1 MWLRIF
7 RAPLGCESPVTVR
20 ICLALVACGLLI
32 GSPSAADAQP
42 PPPARRPSSPAARTA
57 AAEAATGPAE
67 ASLQPTL
74 EVALDAQPAAPAA
87 FDATS
92 AYLPLKGGHLVAI
105 DLVSGKVRW
114 TSELGTT
121 WAPSVDAG
129 LVVVAGDDL
138 LTGLDA
144 VTGRPKWRV
153 PMVGG
158 FSAPPI
164 VESGWVVGAPAS
176 GDVVAIRAT
185 DGHVLWTRP
194 LGAPVRVRPVIT
206 ASGVYVSLDDGRVV
220 ALDLTTGTPRWER
233 QLGGKP
239 GDALVLDDRLFVG
252 ADDKHFYSLK
262 TSNGSERWK
271 KRIGGR
277 PAGRAA
283 VDAKRVYYVALDNIL
298 WALNRNSG
306 VLAWYQPLPMR
317 PSGGPLVVGD
327 VVIVAGVAAEVHAYR
342 TQTGEPA
349 GKSESAA
356 DLASAPQLVPAAVP
370 ALTSV
375 AMVTRGGVFM
385 LMTRRIEPVVT
396 PLPYPLGTEIPLS
409 QLGVD

>member
-1 MWLRIF
+1 M
-7 RAPLGCESPVTVR
+7 
-20 ICLALVACGLLI
+20 
-32 GSPSAADAQP
+32 
-42 PPPARRPSSPAARTA
+42 
-57 AAEAATGPAE
+57 
-67 ASLQPTL
+67 L

-87 FDATS
+87 FDVTS

-114 TSELGTT
+114 TSELSTI
-121 WAPSVDAG
+121 WEPSVDAG

-144 VTGRPKWRV
+144 VTGRARWRV
-153 PMVGG
+153 PMTGG

-164 VESGWVVGAPAS
+164 AAGGWVIGAPAT
-176 GDVVAIRAT
+176 GDVVAIRAA
-185 DGHVLWTRP
+185 DGHVVWTRP
-194 LGAPVRVRPVIT
+194 LGAPVRVRPVI
-206 ASGVYVSLDDGRVV
+206 APSGVYASLDDGRVV

-233 QLGGKP
+233 QLGGKA
-239 GDALVLDDRLFVG
+239 GDPLVQDDRLFVG

-271 KRIGGR
+271 RRVGGR
-277 PAGRAA
+277 PAGRPA

-306 VLAWYQPLPMR
+306 GQEWYQPLPMR

-327 VVIVAGVAAEVHAYR
+327 VVVVAGVAAEIYAYQTR
-342 TQTGEPA
+342 TGEPA

-356 DLASAPQLVPAAVP
+356 DLASAPQLVPADVP

-385 LMTRRIEPVVT
+385 LMMRRIEPVVT
-396 PLPYPLGTEIPLS
+396 PVPYPLGTEIPLS
-409 QLGVD
+409 QLGSD

>member
-1 MWLRIF
+1 MSI
-7 RAPLGCESPVTVR
+7 
-20 ICLALVACGLLI
+20 LALVACALLI
-32 GSPSAADAQP
+32 GSLSAADAQP
-42 PPPARRPSSPAARTA
+42 PPPVPRPQSRAARD
-57 AAEAATGPAE
+57 ATPLAE

-92 AYLPLKGGHLVAI
+92 AYLPLKGGRLIAI
-105 DLVSGKVRW
+105 DLVSGTVRW
-114 TSELGTT
+114 ISELGTM

-138 LTGLDA
+138 LTALDA
-144 VTGRPKWRV
+144 TTGRPKWRV
-153 PMVGG
+153 PMTGG
-158 FSAPPI
+158 FSAPP
-164 VESGWVVGAPAS
+164 VAHGGWIVGAPAS

-185 DGHVLWTRP
+185 DGQVLWTQR
-194 LGAPVRVRPVIT
+194 LGAPVRVRPVI
-206 ASGVYVSLDDGRVV
+206 APSGVYVSLEDGRVM
-220 ALDLTTGTPRWER
+220 ALDLTTGSPLWER
-233 QLGGKP
+233 RLGGKP

-252 ADDKHFYSLK
+252 ADDKYFYSLK
-262 TSNGSERWK
+262 TSNGKERWK

-283 VDAKRVYYVALDNIL
+283 VDAKHVYYVALDNIL
-298 WALNRNSG
+298 WALNRNNG

-327 VVIVAGVAAEVHAYR
+327 VVIVAGVAAEVYAYR
-342 TQTGEPA
+342 TRTGDPA

-356 DLASAPQLVPAAVP
+356 DLASAPQLVPADVP

-385 LMTRRIEPVVT
+385 LMRRRIEPVAT

-409 QLGVD
+409 RLGDN

>member
-20 ICLALVACGLLI
+20 ICLALVASGLLI
-32 GSPSAADAQP
+32 SSPIAADAQP
-42 PPPARRPSSPAARTA
+42 PPPAPRPSPPAARKA
-57 AAEAATGPAE
+57 AAGPAE

-87 FDATS
+87 FDPTS

-114 TSELGTT
+114 TSEVGTT
-121 WAPSVDAG
+121 WAPSVSAG

-138 LTGLDA
+138 FTALDA
-144 VTGRPKWRV
+144 TTGRPKWRV
-153 PMVGG
+153 PMTGG

-164 VESGWVVGAPAS
+164 VEGGWVVGAPAS

-185 DGHVLWTRP
+185 DGQILWTRTV
-194 LGAPVRVRPVIT
+194 GAPVRVRPALT
-206 ASGVYVSLDDGRVV
+206 ATGVYVSLDDGRVV
-220 ALDLTTGTPRWER
+220 ALDLMTGAPRWER
-233 QLGGKP
+233 RLGGKP
-239 GDALVLDDRLFVG
+239 ADLLVLDDRLFVG
-252 ADDKHFYSLK
+252 ADDKYFYSLK
-262 TSNGSERWK
+262 TSDGSQRWRR
-271 KRIGGR
+271 RIGGR
-277 PAGRAA
+277 PAGPAA
-283 VDAKRVYYVALDNIL
+283 VDARRVYYVALDNIL
-298 WALNRNSG
+298 WALDINNG
-306 VLAWYQPLPMR
+306 GLKWHQPLPVR

-342 TQTGEPA
+342 TQTGAPA
-349 GKSESAA
+349 GKSESPA
-356 DLASAPQLVPAAVP
+356 DLASAPQLVPADVP

-385 LMTRRIEPVVT
+385 LLTRRIEPIAT

-409 QLGVD
+409 RLGVD